1 MSFVVL
7 LLGRLAARPDHVFL
21 REARESGPV
30 DTTGRQLLS
39 AAARVRRAA
48 RKAGLRRGDRC
59 ALLASNSAAWV
70 ACDLGLTAE
79 GVLVV
84 PLYSRQK
91 PPEIARI
98 LADCSPGA
106 LICGDSEV
114 VERLRQEDPDLPP
127 VLDPAEM
134 SGLTGRASAGDE
146 GGPPAEAD
154 PPAEPDPPADL
165 APEDPVAIVYTSGT
179 SGEPKGVTITRGNVD
194 FMLERTVE
202 RLEELTGGLGD
213 EERVYHYLPWCF
225 AGAWIALLACLRRG
239 STLTVNTD
247 LHRIVEDLREVRPHW
262 FQNVPV
268 MLERI
273 REGVEQAMRRRGGL
287 VASFVN
293 GAFRAA
299 RARAAGNAP
308 RWLDGIKLT
317 VAERAIFPSVRRR
330 VGADLRA
337 MVCGSAPL
345 QADTQIF
352 LEMLGIPILQVYGL
366 TETCA
371 ICTMDRPGAARPRR
385 VGAPVDG
392 VEMRLGEDDE
402 ILVRGPNVFP
412 GYWNRPEAT
421 SAAFTDGWFRTGD
434 RGERDADGS
443 WRILGRLKDLI
454 VLGSGHNV
462 APEPIETEL
471 SRRLPTAKQVLL
483 VGSGRPHV
491 VAVVTGSVSPD
502 DVQAALADMNET
514 LPHYQRV
521 CGSLLREEPFSV
533 ESGLV
538 TANGKLR
545 RDAIAD
551 ALAGDIDGVFA
562 AREAAV

>member
-1 MSFVVL
+1 
-7 LLGRLAARPDHVFL
+7 
-21 REARESGPV
+21 V
-30 DTTGRQLLS
+30 DTTGRELLTAVARVR
-39 AAARVRRAA
+39 AAARS
-48 RKAGLRRGDRC
+48 AGLKRGDRC
-59 ALLASNSAAWV
+59 ALLAPNSAAWA

-84 PLYSRQK
+84 PLYARQK

-106 LICGDSEV
+106 LLCGDAELV
-114 VERLRQEDPDLPP
+114 GRLREETADLPP
-127 VLDPAEM
+127 VLDPAAA
-134 SGLTGRASAGDE
+134 SGLGRAEAGAPGDE
-146 GGPPAEAD
+146 PPV
-154 PPAEPDPPADL
+154 DL
-165 APEDPVAIVYTSGT
+165 APDDPVAIVYTSGT
-179 SGEPKGVTITRGNVD
+179 SGEPKGVTLTRGNVD
-194 FMLERTVE
+194 FMLDRTVE
-202 RLEELTGGLGD
+202 RLDELTADLRE

-273 REGVEQAMRRRGGL
+273 REGVEQALRRRGGL
-287 VASFVN
+287 VASFVD

-299 RARAAGNAP
+299 RTRAGGDAP
-308 RWLDGIKLT
+308 GRVDGIKLA
-317 VAERAIFPSVRRR
+317 VCERAIFPSVRRR
-330 VGADLRA
+330 VGPDLKA

-345 QADTQIF
+345 EADTQVF

-371 ICTMDRPGAARPRR
+371 ICTMDRPGAARPGR

-392 VEMRLGEDDE
+392 VEMRLGDGDE

-421 SAAFTDGWFRTGD
+421 AESFADGWFRTGD

-443 WRILGRLKDLI
+443 WRILGRLKNLI

-462 APEPIETEL
+462 APEPIEAEL
-471 SRRLPTAKQVLL
+471 ARRLPAAKQVLL

-491 VAVVTGSVSPD
+491 VAVVTGPVTPEE
-502 DVQAALADMNET
+502 AAAAIGEMNET
-514 LPHYQRV
+514 LPHYRRV
-521 CGSLLREEPFSV
+521 CGSLLRDEPFSV

-545 RDAIAD
+545 RDAIAR
-551 ALAGDIDGVFA
+551 ALAADIDGVFA